1 MEWIKIS
8 EKEPMKYEEVI
19 ICSDTGIV
27 KSATYMG
34 NLKWTTYNQVVFWM
48 PMPDA
53 PNDFDEKEETPVV
66 EQPKK
71 KRGRPKKV

>member
-8 EKEPMKYEEVI
+8 DKEPEKYKEVI

-66 EQPKK
+66 EQTKK